1 MRFNENL
8 KNLRLNSDFMQKE
21 IAQTLN
27 VSIRTFQCWE
37 SGRTEPNIEKLI
49 QIADLFNVTLD
60 FLVGRNINLSH
71 EVGVA
76 ESQIDLPANPNE

>member
-8 KNLRLNSDFMQKE
+8 KNLRLNSDSMQKE

-27 VSIRTFQCWE
+27 VSIRTFQGWE
-37 SGRTEPNIEKLI
+37 SGRTEPNIEELI

-60 FLVGRNINLSH
+60 FLVGRNTTLSH
-71 EVGVA
+71 EVGVV
-76 ESQIDLPANPNE
+76 ESQINPPENPNK

>member
-27 VSIRTFQCWE
+27 VSIRTFQGWE

-71 EVGVA
+71 EVDVVK
-76 ESQIDLPANPNE
+76 SQIDLPTNPNE